1 MKQFIPYLQGG
12 RDIAEP
18 ATLYLWDAAA
28 RAGLT
33 YRNYGEFIG
42 TISEADVEGYN
53 ENRWKGYPDISPNQV
68 AFATKRSLEGH
79 FCPTFRN
86 YDLETPDAMTA
97 ESYRWAKQ
105 SGNRNA
111 ALISRGHTEER
122 FRGNSRFGEWLEEFR
137 GFVEARESGRGDLLP
152 NFSIVRL
159 ANDHTSG
166 LMPDMPTP
174 QFHMADNDLAVGLL
188 VEAVSK
194 SPYWRDTAIVILED
208 DAQNGPDHVDAH
220 RSPAFIVSAYNRPG
234 ELIHEFHN
242 TVSFIRTMELM
253 LGMEPMNQLDAA
265 AVPVDIFQSEPDL
278 TPYEAVLPDVALDN
292 LLNPP
297 RNAQNAYWID
307 RTLEQNLVHA
317 DMADPGVLNEIIWFS
332 VRGPGSPMPHAV
344 QLPAFDAMR
353 AGLASEAEDEYSVIK
368 HMRTILVRR

>member
-1 MKQFIPYLQGG
+1 
-12 RDIAEP
+12 
-18 ATLYLWDAAA
+18 
-28 RAGLT
+28 
-33 YRNYGEFIG
+33 
-42 TISEADVEGYN
+42 
-53 ENRWKGYPDISPNQV
+53 
-68 AFATKRSLEGH
+68 
-79 FCPTFRN
+79 
-86 YDLETPDAMTA
+86 
-97 ESYRWAKQ
+97 
-105 SGNRNA
+105 
-111 ALISRGHTEER
+111 
-122 FRGNSRFGEWLEEFR
+122 LEEFR

-152 NFSIVRL
+152 NFSIIRL

-174 QFHMADNDLAVGLL
+174 QFHMADNDFAVGLL

-234 ELIHEFHN
+234 ELVHEFHN

-265 AVPVDIFQSEPDL
+265 AVPVDIFRNEPDL
-278 TPYEAVLPDVALDN
+278 TPYEAVLPDVAMDN

-317 DMADPGVLNEIIWFS
+317 DMADPGALNEIIWFS
-332 VRGPGSPMPHAV
+332 ARGPGSPMPHAV